1 MIPFPTERLDAILAR
16 HDIVTAQLASGE
28 IVAAGGEEWY
38 VPIEIH
44 VFRPKLRLAKA
55 AEAFWQHIVKGGRQA

>member
-1 MIPFPTERLDAILAR
+1 LTKRRGSVSARRLNQNLKNNPMQSTGI
-16 HDIVTAQLASGE
+16 
-28 IVAAGGEEWY
+28 AAGGEEWY

-55 AEAFWQHIVKGGRQA
+55 AESFWQHIAKSGG